1 MWVTNLLFGKTEPLK
16 RYSCNRH
23 GTIATVLR
31 FEIDKE
37 AKRYCY
43 ECFRE
48 TLTEVKAADG
58 EEER

>member
-16 RYSCNRH
+16 HYSCDKH
-23 GTIATVLR
+23 GSIKTVLR
-31 FEIDKE
+31 FEFEKE

-48 TLTEVKAADG
+48 TLREVKAADG
-58 EEER
+58 EEEN

>member
-1 MWVTNLLFGKTEPLK
+1 
-16 RYSCNRH
+16 
-23 GTIATVLR
+23 VLR

-48 TLTEVKAADG
+48 TLTEVKATDG